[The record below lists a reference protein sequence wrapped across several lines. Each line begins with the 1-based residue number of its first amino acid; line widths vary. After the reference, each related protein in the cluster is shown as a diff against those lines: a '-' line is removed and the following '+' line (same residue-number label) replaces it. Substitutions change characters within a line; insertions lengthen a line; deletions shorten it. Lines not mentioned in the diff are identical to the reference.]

1 MAQILGRHTRPC
13 ASCDFNGVHVKKNE
27 GKLPYTHCPDCGL
40 MCAAKNGQQAAGLL
54 RNTRP
59 NKIDQAAPPI
69 PAPPVAD
76 NPIVVPPEVAALAKP
91 AAAAAPEPVAPAK
104 PAGLWDSL
112 MKRG

>member
-1 MAQILGRHTRPC
+1 MAQILGRHIRPC
-13 ASCDFNGVHVKKNE
+13 PSCDFNGVHVKQNE

-54 RNTRP
+54 RNTRA
-59 NKIDQAAPPI
+59 NKIDQAAPP
-69 PAPPVAD
+69 PAPPVAE
-76 NPIVVPPEVAALAKP
+76 NPIVVPPEVAALAVPTP
-91 AAAAAPEPVAPAK
+91 APAPAPAAPAK